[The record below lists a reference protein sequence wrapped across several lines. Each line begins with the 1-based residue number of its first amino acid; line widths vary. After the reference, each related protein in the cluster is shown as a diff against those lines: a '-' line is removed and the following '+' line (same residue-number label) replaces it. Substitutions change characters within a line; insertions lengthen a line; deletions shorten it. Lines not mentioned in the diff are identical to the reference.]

1 MTSDA
6 YRGLVDAAERGLAT
20 VVGVDKRRNEPA
32 ITEREM
38 HPDRA
43 SARIRTRGAVA
54 RPGQVMSLRPS

>member
-38 HPDRA
+38 RPDRV